1 MSKKRIIILLG
12 VLTTLLPL
20 SGFPGAWRS
29 FFTFVF
35 GVAITG
41 LAFVAFKSK
50 DTDGLIEKRE
60 DSFTEN
66 TIPLSSADNS
76 STVSNT
82 ETVSHEK
89 TQEVIS
95 SI

>member
-20 SGFPGAWRS
+20 SGFPSTWRS
-29 FFTFVF
+29 FFTFIL

-41 LAFVAFKSK
+41 LAFVSYKNKEVSGPLENK
-50 DTDGLIEKRE
+50 E

-66 TIPLSSADNS
+66 TSPLSSVNKFSAPEEAHN
-76 STVSNT
+76 N
-82 ETVSHEK
+82 HLEK
-89 TQEVIS
+89 KPEVIS

>member
-20 SGFPGAWRS
+20 SGFPSTWRS
-29 FFTFVF
+29 FFTFIF

-41 LAFVAFKSK
+41 LAFVAYKNK
-50 DTDGLIEKRE
+50 DVGGPLEKKE

-66 TIPLSSADNS
+66 TAPLFSA
-76 STVSNT
+76 SNPSLPEEVLANPT
-82 ETVSHEK
+82 EK
-89 TQEVIS
+89 TPEVIS

>member
-1 MSKKRIIILLG
+1 MSKKRLIILLG
-12 VLTTLLPL
+12 VLTTILPL
-20 SGFPGAWRS
+20 SGFPNAWRS

-41 LAFVAFKSK
+41 LAFVAFKNK
-50 DTDGLIEKRE
+50 DESDLLEKKE

-66 TIPLSSADNS
+66 TTPLSSVNNS
-76 STVSNT
+76 SAGENKLIN
-82 ETVSHEK
+82 SHEK